1 MEEIIYTVTTTM
13 EKEDYRKFLYWA
25 TFFKNKIV
33 IPMIACLAFVCSLI
47 VNWNLYYVSWGKI
60 SLYWAFFFALA
71 IAVVCLKVERKYKL
85 RVTTD
90 NTGAFGSLNE
100 LKFYP
105 DKVVMNNAS
114 LKSTGQLKYSQI
126 YSVIESKSYFI
137 FYITAN
143 QASLIRKK
151 DIDLLESF
159 KQFMKETFGN
169 KYRRI

>member
-1 MEEIIYTVTTTM
+1 MDQIIYTIRTTM

-25 TFFKNKIV
+25 TFYKNKKV

-47 VNWNLYYVSWGKI
+47 VNWNLYYVSWGKVT
-60 SLYWAFFFALA
+60 LYWAFFFALA
-71 IAVVCLKVERKYKL
+71 NAVICLKVKRRYKL

-90 NTGAFGSLNE
+90 KTGAFGSLNE
-100 LKFYP
+100 LKFYS
-105 DKVVMNNAS
+105 DKVVIDNDS

-126 YSVIESKSYFI
+126 YSVFESKDYFI

-151 DIDLLESF
+151 DIDFLESF
-159 KQFMKETFGN
+159 RMFIKETFGN
-169 KYRRI
+169 KYKRI